1 MLNVTVRTRHSRMI
15 TARSFDVRSLT
26 TRGIK
31 SLSGDLAHR
40 KTLTGSHRP
49 SAFIGG
55 FNSAVMQPDHN
66 RHCDT
71 TEHDN
76 GHSQRDRAGEQPGD

>member
-1 MLNVTVRTRHSRMI
+1 MPNVTVRTRHSRMI

-31 SLSGDLAHR
+31 SLSGDHAHR
-40 KTLTGSHRP
+40 KTLTGGHRT

-76 GHSQRDRAGEQPGD
+76 GHGQ